1 MKDMKNGIGQY
12 AVLLP
17 ESPTK
22 SEIFASEE
30 FVRFFEQATGVVLCV
45 IRENS
50 EECSAFRGSYF
61 AIGNT
66 ALFAQSGEVLTAE
79 NMNMDGVRVFTKD
92 GNAIMNGY
100 SESGKIYAVYEF
112 LKAQFGFTVY
122 APDEIFIEKTDAFV
136 LKEMEITSV
145 PDFVGRDIHN
155 YTLIYDALQSVRM
168 RSNGVRTVFPEE
180 YGDGSVWSKTYWC
193 HSTFLIL
200 PPDKYAEAHP
210 EWYTDNKLQLC
221 IATALEDTEE
231 GKLMYATFLENFKA
245 IIAAEPKA
253 KYFMVG
259 QEDVGYTCDREKSKQ
274 MNAKYG
280 GEKQASSGT
289 LMVFIN
295 RIAKEIKEWLK
306 ETAPERAD
314 MVKIVIF
321 AYQKTQQPPVT
332 WNKETGK
339 YECAPEVVPED
350 NVMVRFAPLASVY
363 SKNFLDEEYNESART
378 SILGWSDIGAKLS
391 VWNYDVGFGSY
402 EYPLDNWRVL
412 ADNYQIFKQYG
423 VKDILVQG
431 ACDSPAT
438 PFLTMRNYVHSRLL
452 WDVTCNV
459 ESLVKEFISH
469 YFKAAKKYI
478 YQYYEYVNAY
488 YKTIEITKGFLAYAG
503 IWESADIS
511 IPKYYSKDFIEQC
524 LKIFEK
530 AKAAAETIEDEE
542 TRKLV
547 LDRVR
552 REELAPRYMMLDL
565 YRRDFDKKECDGMI
579 KAFVKEAEEL
589 GLKASREGLPRT
601 SLEKRAEV
609 WSADLKFGTPVEY
622 L

>member
-1 MKDMKNGIGQY
+1 MKDQKSGIGQY

-17 ESPTK
+17 ASPTK

-30 FVRFFEQATGVVLCV
+30 LVRFFEQATGVALCV
-45 IRENS
+45 VNEQS
-50 EECSAFRGSYF
+50 QAFSAFGGKYF
-61 AIGNT
+61 SIGNT
-66 ALFAQSGEVLTAE
+66 DLFAQSGEKLTAE
-79 NMNMDGVRVFTKD
+79 SMNIDGVRVFTQD
-92 GNAIMNGY
+92 GNVLMNGY
-100 SESGKIYAVYEF
+100 SESGKIYAVYAF

-122 APDEIFIEKTDAFV
+122 ALDEIFIQKTESFV
-136 LKEMEITSV
+136 LKEMNLTSV
-145 PDFVGRDIHN
+145 PDFVGRDVHN
-155 YTLIYDALQSVRM
+155 YTLIYDPLLSVRM

-180 YGDGSVWSKTYWC
+180 YGDGSVWSKTIWC

-200 PPDKYAEAHP
+200 PPDKYAEEHP

-231 GKLMYATFLENFKA
+231 GKSMYATFLENFKGM
-245 IIAAEPKA
+245 IAAEPTA

-295 RIAKEIKEWLK
+295 KIARDIKAWLK

-314 MVKIVIF
+314 TVKIVIF

-332 WNKETGK
+332 WNAETGK
-339 YECAPEVVPED
+339 YECVPEVVPED

-391 VWNYDVGFGSY
+391 VWNYEVGFGSY
-402 EYPLDNWRVL
+402 EYHLDNWRVISE
-412 ADNYQIFKQYG
+412 NYQIFKQYG
-423 VKDILVQG
+423 VQDILVQG

-438 PFLTMRNYVHSRLL
+438 PFLAMRNYVHSNLL
-452 WDVTCNV
+452 WDVQCSV
-459 ESLVKEFISH
+459 EGLVKAFIKQ
-469 YFKAAKKYI
+469 YFKDAAKYV

-503 IWESADIS
+503 IWESADVS
-511 IPKYYSKDFIEQC
+511 IPKFYSKEFIEVC
-524 LKIFEK
+524 LKLFEK

-579 KAFVKEAEEL
+579 KSFVKDAEEL
-589 GLKASREGLPRT
+589 GLKAYREGLPRT

>member
-1 MKDMKNGIGQY
+1 MKNETCGIGQY
-12 AVLLP
+12 AILLP
-17 ESPTK
+17 ECPTK

-30 FVRFFEQATGVVLCV
+30 LIRFVQQATGAVLCV
-45 IRENS
+45 IRENTQ
-50 EECSAFRGSYF
+50 EASAFGGKYF
-61 AIGNT
+61 SIGNT
-66 ALFAQSGEVLTAE
+66 ALFQRSGEVLTAE
-79 NMNMDGVRVFTKD
+79 NMNVDGVRIFTCD
-92 GNAIMNGY
+92 GNAVMNGY

-112 LKAQFGFTVY
+112 LKVQFGFTVY
-122 APDEIFIEKTDAFV
+122 AIDEIFIKKTQAFV
-136 LKEMEITSV
+136 LKDINVTSV
-145 PDFVGRDIHN
+145 PDFIGRDIHN
-155 YTLIYDALQSVRM
+155 YTLIYDPLLSVRM
-168 RSNGVRTVFPEE
+168 RSNGVRTKFPEE

-200 PPDKYAEAHP
+200 PPDRYAEAHP
-210 EWYTDNKLQLC
+210 EWYTENKLQLC
-221 IATALEDTEE
+221 IATALEESDE
-231 GKLMYATFLENFKA
+231 GKQMYATFLENFKG
-245 IIAAEPKA
+245 IIAAEPNA

-295 RIAKEIKEWLK
+295 RIARDIKAWLQ
-306 ETAPERAD
+306 ETAPQRVD
-314 MVKIVIF
+314 SVKIVIF

-332 WNKETGK
+332 WNAQTGK
-339 YECAPEVVPED
+339 YECVPEVVPED

-363 SKNFLDEEYNESART
+363 SKNFLDEECNESART

-402 EYPLDNWRVL
+402 EYPLDNWRAL
-412 ADNYQIFKQYG
+412 TQNYRIFKQYG

-438 PFLTMRNYVHSRLL
+438 PFLAMRNYVHSQLL
-452 WDVTCNV
+452 WDVNCDV
-459 ESLVKEFISH
+459 EELVKAFIAQ
-469 YFKAAKKYI
+469 YFKAAAKYV

-503 IWESADIS
+503 IWESADVS
-511 IPKYYSKDFIEQC
+511 IPKYYSKGFIEEC

-530 AKAAAETIEDEE
+530 AKAAAASIEDEAV
-542 TRKLV
+542 RALV
-547 LDRVR
+547 LERVR
-552 REELAPRYMMLDL
+552 REELAPRYMLLDL
-565 YRRDFDKKECDGMI
+565 YRRDFGKKECDGMI
-579 KAFVKEAEEL
+579 KAFVKDAEEL
-589 GLKASREGLPRT
+589 GLKAYREGLPRT
-601 SLEKRAEV
+601 SVEKRAEV

>member
-1 MKDMKNGIGQY
+1 MKENIKVFGQY

-17 ESPTK
+17 KTPTK

-30 FVRFFEQATGVVLCV
+30 FVRFFEKATGEVLGV
-45 IRENS
+45 IYENS
-50 EECSAFRGSYF
+50 KEFSQFNGKYF
-61 AIGNT
+61 SIGNT
-66 ALFAQSGEVLTAE
+66 EFFKQSGEVLTAE
-79 NMNMDGVRVFTKD
+79 NMNTDGVRVFTKN
-92 GNAIMNGY
+92 GNAILNGY

-112 LKAQFGFTVY
+112 LKAQFAFTVY
-122 APDEIFIEKTDAFV
+122 APDEIYLQETENFV
-136 LKEMEITSV
+136 LKEMDITSI

-155 YTLIYDALQSVRM
+155 YTLIYDALLSVRM

-180 YGDGSVWSKTYWC
+180 YGEGSVWSKSYWC
-193 HSTFLIL
+193 HSTFMIL
-200 PPDKYAEAHP
+200 PPDKYAEEHP

-221 IATALEDTEE
+221 IATALEDTNE
-231 GKLMYATFLENFKA
+231 GKLMYATFLENFKK
-245 IIAAEPKA
+245 IIENEPKA

-280 GEKQASSGT
+280 GEKQGSSGT

-295 RIAKEIKEWLK
+295 KIAREIKAWLK
-306 ETAPERAD
+306 ETAPNRAD
-314 MVKIVIF
+314 IVKIVIF

-332 WNKETGK
+332 FNEETKK
-339 YECAPEVVPED
+339 YECVQEVTPED

-363 SKNFLDEEYNESART
+363 SKDFLDEEYNDASRT

-402 EYPLDNWRVL
+402 EYPLFNFQVL
-412 ADNYQIFKQYG
+412 SKNYQIFKKYG

-438 PFLTMRNYVHSRLL
+438 PFLAMRNYLHSQLL
-452 WDVTCNV
+452 WNVNANV
-459 ESLVKEFISH
+459 EEMVQDFIKH
-469 YFKAAKKYI
+469 YFKSASKYI
-478 YQYYEYVNAY
+478 YQYHEYVNAY
-488 YKTIEITKGFLAYAG
+488 YKTVEITKGFLAYAG
-503 IWESADIS
+503 IWESADVS
-511 IPKYYSKDFIEQC
+511 IPKYYSKEFLEQS

-530 AKAAAETIEDEE
+530 AKASALAIEDEE
-542 TRKLV
+542 TRALV
-547 LDRVR
+547 LARVR

-565 YRRDFDKKECDGMI
+565 YRRDFDKKECDEMI
-579 KAFVKEAEEL
+579 KAFVKDAQEL
-589 GLKASREGLPRT
+589 GLKAYREGLPRT
-601 SLEKRAEV
+601 SVEKRAET

>member
-1 MKDMKNGIGQY
+1 MKDDKSTIKQY

-17 ESPTK
+17 EVPTK
-22 SEIFASEE
+22 SEIFAGEE
-30 FVRFFEQATGVVLCV
+30 LVRFFEQATGVVLCV
-45 IRENS
+45 IKENS
-50 EECSAFRGSYF
+50 KEFSVFNGKYF
-61 AIGNT
+61 SIGNT
-66 ALFAQSGEVLTAE
+66 ALFQQSGEVLTVE
-79 NMNMDGVRVFTKD
+79 KMNIDGFRVFTKD
-92 GNAIMNGY
+92 GNAIMNGC

-122 APDEIFIEKTDAFV
+122 ASDEIFIEKTDEFV
-136 LKEMEITSV
+136 LKEMNITSV
-145 PDFVGRDIHN
+145 PDFLGRDIHN
-155 YTLIYDALQSVRM
+155 YTLIYDALLSVRM
-168 RSNGVRTVFPEE
+168 KSNGVRTVFPEE
-180 YGDGSVWSKTYWC
+180 YGEGSVWSKKIWC

-210 EWYTDNKLQLC
+210 QWYTDNKLQLC
-221 IATALEDTEE
+221 IATALEDTQE
-231 GKLMYATFLENFKA
+231 GKLMYSTFLENFKA
-245 IIAAEPKA
+245 MIATEPNA

-274 MNAKYG
+274 MNVKYG

-295 RIAKEIKEWLK
+295 KIARDVKAWLK

-314 MVKIVIF
+314 VVKIVIF

-332 WNKETGK
+332 WNEKTGK
-339 YECAPEVVPED
+339 YECVPEVIPEE

-402 EYPLDNWRVL
+402 EYPLDNWRVI
-412 ADNYQIFKQYG
+412 AENYQIFKKYG
-423 VKDILVQG
+423 VEDILVQG

-438 PFLTMRNYVHSRLL
+438 PFLEMRNYVHSNLL
-452 WDVTCNV
+452 WNV
-459 ESLVKEFISH
+459 NASVEGLVKDFIEH
-469 YFKAAKKYI
+469 YYKQASKYI

-488 YKTIEITKGFLAYAG
+488 YKTVEITEGFLAYAG
-503 IWESADIS
+503 IWESADVS
-511 IPKYYSKDFIEQC
+511 IRKYYKKDFLQNC

-530 AKAAAETIEDEE
+530 AKAVAETIEEE
-542 TRKLV
+542 EMRNLV
-547 LDRVR
+547 LTRVK

-565 YRRDFDKKECDGMI
+565 YRRDFDKKECDCMI
-579 KAFVKEAEEL
+579 KAFVKDAEEL
-589 GLKASREGLPRT
+589 GLKAYREGLPRT
-601 SLEKRAEV
+601 SIEKRAETWGV
-609 WSADLKFGTPVEY
+609 DLKFGTPIEY

>member
-1 MKDMKNGIGQY
+1 MKEEKRGNGQY

-30 FVRFFEQATGVVLCV
+30 LVRFFQQATGVVLCV
-45 IRENS
+45 IQENS
-50 EECSAFRGSYF
+50 QEFFAFDGKYF
-61 AIGNT
+61 SVGNT
-66 ALFAQSGEVLTAE
+66 ALFAQCGECLTAE

-92 GNAIMNGY
+92 GNAFINGY
-100 SESGKIYAVYEF
+100 SESGKIYAVYTF
-112 LKAQFGFTVY
+112 LKAQVGFTVY
-122 APDEIFIEKTDAFV
+122 APDEIYVEKKSDFALQAMDV
-136 LKEMEITSV
+136 TSV

-155 YTLIYDALQSVRM
+155 YTLIYDPLQSVRL

-180 YGDGSVWSKTYWC
+180 YGEGSVWSKTYWC

-200 PPDKYAEAHP
+200 PPDQYAEAHP

-231 GKLMYATFLENFKA
+231 GRLMYATFLQNFKE
-245 IIAAEPKA
+245 IIAKEPNA

-259 QEDVGYTCDREKSKQ
+259 QEDVGYTCDREKSKR

-280 GEKQASSGT
+280 GEKEASSGT

-295 RIAKEIKEWLK
+295 RIAREIKAWLK

-314 MVKIVIF
+314 LVKIVIF

-332 WNKETGK
+332 WNAEKGK
-339 YECAPEVVPED
+339 YECVPEVVPED

-391 VWNYDVGFGSY
+391 VWSYDVGFGSY
-402 EYPLDNWRVL
+402 EYPLDNWRVM
-412 ADNYQIFKQYG
+412 AENYRIFKRYG
-423 VKDILVQG
+423 VKDILMQG

-438 PFLTMRNYVHSRLL
+438 PFLTMRNYVHSQLL
-452 WDVTCNV
+452 WDVNADV
-459 ESLVKEFISH
+459 EALVKDFIER
-469 YFKAAKKYI
+469 YFKAAAKYI

-488 YKTIEITKGFLAYAG
+488 YKMTEITKGFLAYAG
-503 IWESADIS
+503 IWESADVS
-511 IPKYYSKDFIEQC
+511 IPKYYSKEFIEQC

-530 AKAAAETIEDEE
+530 AKAAAESIEDESV
-542 TRKLV
+542 RKLV
-547 LDRVR
+547 LERVL

-579 KAFVKEAEEL
+579 KAFVKDAETL
-589 GLKASREGLPRT
+589 GLKAYREGLPRT
-601 SLEKRAEV
+601 SVENRAET